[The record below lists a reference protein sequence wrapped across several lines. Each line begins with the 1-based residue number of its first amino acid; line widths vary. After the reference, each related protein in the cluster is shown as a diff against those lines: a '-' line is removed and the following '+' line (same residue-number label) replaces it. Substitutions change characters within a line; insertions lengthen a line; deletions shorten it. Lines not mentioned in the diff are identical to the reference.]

1 MSKLKHYDNYTKFDR
16 VFKLNIR
23 RNFQYLKKTTKVI
36 SIEINVEKISDYV
49 KNFTSFLLFG
59 RMHIWCEN
67 LNQNR
72 KLGGETFLERVAV
85 VRFQAGLLKQLF
97 SPLL

>member
-1 MSKLKHYDNYTKFDR
+1 MHACCFELITKIFVSKLKHYDNYTKFDR

-59 RMHIWCEN
+59 NMHIDTKTKIEIW
-67 LNQNR
+67 
-72 KLGGETFLERVAV
+72 T
-85 VRFQAGLLKQLF
+85 VRHFGARFCGQF
-97 SPLL
+97 

>member
-1 MSKLKHYDNYTKFDR
+1 MITILNLTEFETKC
-16 VFKLNIR
+16 KT
-23 RNFQYLKKTTKVI
+23 NFQYFKNYKAIFNKIKFDKVP
-36 SIEINVEKISDYV
+36 DYV
-49 KNFTSFLLFG
+49 KNFTSFLFFG

-85 VRFQAGLLKQLF
+85 VRFQAGLPKQLF